1 MATFV
6 CRIGTEDGMV
16 TTRTIDAPDE
26 ASVRS
31 EVSRQRAKLFS
42 IKASSTAVR
51 AGARASGGTLGFG
64 AKKQRAIKMQE
75 FLIFNQELVAL
86 MKAGLPI
93 VAGFDILLER
103 QENPYLKRILTDV
116 KQQLVSGVALSDAF
130 LSHGDAF
137 PRLYATS
144 LKAGERSGEVEQ
156 VLRRYLAYQK
166 ILGTVRRRVVA
177 ALVYPSLLIALSAGL
192 IIIMMTYVIPKFTEF
207 YTGFG
212 AQLPLLTRVV
222 IATASFMRGHVIE
235 GVVIVV
241 AFAIA
246 FPRWRRSDRGQ
257 RVWDSF
263 LLKIPL
269 VGTILH
275 QFALSQF
282 SRSLATLVGAGTPLV
297 PALEISSGAIANRS
311 ISEAVSSV
319 VPKVREGAELWRSL
333 ENTHQFTSLTVEMI
347 KVGEAT
353 GALEDM
359 LTNTADFYDESI
371 ETALQKLITLIE
383 PVILIVMGGVIA
395 TILLSVYLPMFT
407 IISTMK
413 D

>member
-31 EVSRQRAKLFS
+31 EISRQRGRLFS
-42 IKASSTAVR
+42 IKASSAAVR

-207 YTGFG
+207 YSGFG